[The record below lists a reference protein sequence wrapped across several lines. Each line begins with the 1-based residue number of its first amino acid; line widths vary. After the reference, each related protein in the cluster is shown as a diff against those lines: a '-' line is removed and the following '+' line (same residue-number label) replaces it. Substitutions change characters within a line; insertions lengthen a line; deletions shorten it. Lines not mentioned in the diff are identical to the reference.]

1 MPHASQNS
9 ALLIFT
15 STMNKV
21 IRIAV
26 IAFLALVF
34 IFGIKYSAHIQ
45 SITGLGDLRSRI
57 VGARHIKDG
66 QSPYYHSWYPG
77 DSLRYFSGLYID
89 TPRVKEKELANLTA
103 SPAMLRCMTVFAD
116 EDEYKIDWGFF
127 IAFHL
132 FFVISIALA
141 LYYTPAK
148 KRLLCLLLL
157 VPFIITDG
165 WIYHFYVVQH
175 YIPYGFLLTI
185 IIVLLLKNKQFA
197 AGGLFAILFLLRL
210 NTLLFAIPFLLLAFH
225 YRKFI
230 ITSFTGV
237 AIYAVFVLLNPFEK
251 KLWLDYFSSLK
262 IHQAEQMV
270 EYVPAIQGNFYT
282 LPLLPRN
289 FEGTDYIKLDSL
301 MRKENFSINK
311 ESSNFKNAY
320 LAVAGHYPSV
330 MALQLL
336 LLASIVAILLWYIFQ
351 IREKGKDYVPAYELA
366 ITGLL
371 FYFLSN
377 FFSTVAT
384 VPYHLPQWWAMAVI
398 YAIYA
403 DRIPRLTI
411 ILFLAGIL
419 LNNHFAPDFRG
430 RHLLAEMLLLASAL
444 VVVFIREKRT
454 GPDAEQRAV
463 SLSR

>member
-1 MPHASQNS
+1 MK
-9 ALLIFT
+9 
-15 STMNKV
+15 KV
-21 IRIAV
+21 LRTAAF
-26 IAFLALVF
+26 AFLALIF

-45 SITGLGDLRSRI
+45 SITGMGDLRSRI

-66 QSPYYHSWYPG
+66 HSPYYHAWYPG
-77 DSLRYFSGLYID
+77 DSLRYFSGFYVD

-103 SPAMLRCMTVFAD
+103 SPAMLRSMTVFAD
-116 EDEYKIDWGFF
+116 EDQYKIDWGFF

-132 FFVISIALA
+132 FFIISIALA
-141 LYYTPAK
+141 LYYTPEK

-157 VPFIITDG
+157 IPFIITDG

-175 YIPYGFLLTI
+175 YIPFGFLLTI
-185 IIVLLLKNKQFA
+185 ITILLLKNKQFA
-197 AGGLFAILFLLRL
+197 AGVLFAILFLLRL
-210 NTLLFAIPFLLLAFH
+210 NTLLFAVPFLLLAFR
-225 YRKFI
+225 YRTFI
-230 ITSFTGV
+230 VTSFVGV
-237 AIYAVFVLLNPFEK
+237 AIYAVFVLINPFEK

-301 MRKENFSINK
+301 MRKENFNINK

-330 MALQLL
+330 IALQLL
-336 LLASIVAILLWYIFQ
+336 LLASISIILLWYIFQ
-351 IREKGKDYVPAYELA
+351 IRKKGKEIAPTYKLA
-366 ITGLL
+366 VTGLL

-398 YAIYA
+398 YAIYIR
-403 DRIPRLTI
+403 RIPKLTI
-411 ILFLAGIL
+411 VLFLAGIL

-444 VVVFIREKRT
+444 VVVFLPARKVDSDT
-454 GPDAEQRAV
+454 EQKDVLLAG
-463 SLSR
+463 

>member
-1 MPHASQNS
+1 
-9 ALLIFT
+9 
-15 STMNKV
+15 MNKV
-21 IRIAV
+21 LRIA
-26 IAFLALVF
+26 IISLLALVF

-45 SITGLGDLRSRI
+45 AITGLGDLRSRI
-57 VGARHIKDG
+57 AGARHIKDG
-66 QSPYYHSWYPG
+66 HSPYYRAWYPG
-77 DSLRYFSGLYID
+77 DSLRYFSGSYID

-103 SPAMLRCMTVFAD
+103 SPAMLRSMTIFAD
-116 EDEYKIDWGFF
+116 QDQYKIDWGFF

-132 FFVISIALA
+132 FFIISIALA
-141 LYYTPAK
+141 LYYAPAK
-148 KRLLCLLLL
+148 NRLLCLLLL
-157 VPFIITDG
+157 IPFIITDG

-185 IIVLLLKNKQFA
+185 IIILLLRNKQLA
-197 AGGLFAILFLLRL
+197 AGVLFAILFLLRL
-210 NTLLFAIPFLLLAFH
+210 NTLLFGLPFLLLAFR
-225 YRKFI
+225 YRKFL
-230 ITSFTGV
+230 ITSFSCV
-237 AIYAVFVLLNPFEK
+237 AIYAVFVLFNPFEK

-311 ESSNFKNAY
+311 ETSNFKNAY

-330 MALQLL
+330 IALQLL
-336 LLASIVAILLWYIFQ
+336 LLASIGIILLWYIFQ
-351 IREKGKDYVPAYELA
+351 IRKKGKEITPTYKLA
-366 ITGLL
+366 VTGLL

-377 FFSTVAT
+377 FFSTVAI

-403 DRIPRLTI
+403 QRIPKLTI

-444 VVVFIREKRT
+444 VVVFLPEGKADSDT
-454 GPDAEQRAV
+454 EQKDVTLAG
-463 SLSR
+463 

>member
-1 MPHASQNS
+1 
-9 ALLIFT
+9 
-15 STMNKV
+15 MNKV
-21 IRIAV
+21 LRVAIIAL
-26 IAFLALVF
+26 LACVF
-34 IFGIKYSAHIQ
+34 VFGIKYSAHIQ
-45 SITGLGDLRSRI
+45 SITGMGDLRSRV

-77 DSLRYFSGLYID
+77 DSLRYFSGSFVD

-103 SPAMLRCMTVFAD
+103 SPFMLRCMTVFAD
-116 EDEYKIDWGFF
+116 ADEYKIDWGFF
-127 IAFHL
+127 ITFHL
-132 FFVISIALA
+132 FFVISIVLA
-141 LYYTPAK
+141 LFYTPAK
-148 KRLLCLLLL
+148 KRLLCLLLF

-175 YIPYGFLLTI
+175 YIPYGFLFTI
-185 IIVLLLKNKQFA
+185 ISILLFKNKQVA
-197 AGGLFAILFLLRL
+197 AGVLFAILFLLRL
-210 NTLLFAIPFLLLAFH
+210 NTLLFAIPFLLLGFH
-225 YRKFI
+225 YRKFLL
-230 ITSFTGV
+230 TSFSGV
-237 AIYAVFVLLNPFEK
+237 VIYAVFVLFNPFEK

-270 EYVPAIQGNFYT
+270 ENVPAIQGNFYT

-289 FEGTDYIKLDSL
+289 FEGTDYLKLDSL

-320 LAVAGHYPSV
+320 QAATGHYPSIIT
-330 MALQLL
+330 LQLL
-336 LLASIVAILLWYIFQ
+336 LLASIAIILLWYIFQ
-351 IREKGKDYVPAYELA
+351 IRKKGREYVPTYKLV

-377 FFSTVAT
+377 FFSTVAI
-384 VPYHLPQWWAMAVI
+384 VPYHLPQWWATAVV

-403 DRIPRLTI
+403 ERIPKLSI
-411 ILFLAGIL
+411 LLFLAGIL

-444 VVVFIREKRT
+444 IIVFISEKKVGSGMKQVDERLIDEYT
-454 GPDAEQRAV
+454 
-463 SLSR
+463 

>member
-1 MPHASQNS
+1 
-9 ALLIFT
+9 
-15 STMNKV
+15 MNKV
-21 IRIAV
+21 LRITVLAL
-26 IAFLALVF
+26 LALVF
-34 IFGIKYSAHIQ
+34 IFGIKYVAHIQ
-45 SITGLGDLRSRI
+45 SITGMGDLRSRV

-66 QSPYYHSWYPG
+66 HSPYYHSWYPG
-77 DSLRYFSGLYID
+77 DSLRYFSGSYVD

-103 SPAMLRCMTVFAD
+103 SPVMLRGMTIFAD
-116 EDEYKIDWGFF
+116 ADEHKIDWGFF

-132 FFVISIALA
+132 FFIISIVLA

-148 KRLLCLLLL
+148 KRLLGLFLL

-175 YIPYGFLLTI
+175 YIPYGFLLTVI
-185 IIVLLLKNKQFA
+185 ILLLLRNKQLA
-197 AGGLFAILFLLRL
+197 AGVLFAILFLLRL
-210 NTLLFAIPFLLLAFH
+210 NTLLFAIPFVLLAFR

-270 EYVPAIQGNFYT
+270 EDVPAIQGNFYT

-320 LAVAGHYPSV
+320 QALTGRYPSV
-330 MALQLL
+330 TILQLL
-336 LLASIVAILLWYIFQ
+336 LIASIAVILLWYIFQ
-351 IREKGKDYVPAYELA
+351 IRKKGNEYVPTYKLA

-403 DRIPRLTI
+403 QRIPKLTI

-430 RHLLAEMLLLASAL
+430 RHLLAEILLLGSAL
-444 VVVFIREKRT
+444 TVVFLPERKADSDT
-454 GPDAEQRAV
+454 EQKDVTLAG
-463 SLSR
+463 